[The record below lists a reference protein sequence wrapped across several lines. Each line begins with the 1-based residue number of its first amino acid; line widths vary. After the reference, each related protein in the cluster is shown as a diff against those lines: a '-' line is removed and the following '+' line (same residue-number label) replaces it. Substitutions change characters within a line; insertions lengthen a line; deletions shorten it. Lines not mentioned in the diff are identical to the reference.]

1 MQPGSIVR
9 CRKRD
14 WVLLPSDQPDVVLLR
29 PLAGAS
35 DQVVAIH
42 RRLAD
47 LVGYTLPEERL
58 QPATFPLPTVDQVAD
73 AAAIRLLWQAARLTL
88 REGAAP
94 LRSLGRISIRPRT
107 YQFVPLLMALRLHPV
122 RLLIADD
129 VGVGKTIEALLI
141 ARELIDRQE
150 IR

>member
-47 LVGYTLPEERL
+47 LVGYTLPESVCNRRR
-58 QPATFPLPTVDQVAD
+58 FHYPLS
-73 AAAIRLLWQAARLTL
+73 IRLLMRRQS
-88 REGAAP
+88 GC
-94 LRSLGRISIRPRT
+94 SGRP
-107 YQFVPLLMALRLHPV
+107 PV
-122 RLLIADD
+122 
-129 VGVGKTIEALLI
+129 
-141 ARELIDRQE
+141 
-150 IR
+150 